1 MSDEIKA
8 SLVQNVIDKKFS
20 RANSDFANLMRDK
33 AYSAI
38 DDFKNAFQYV
48 AIQKKEADDR
58 AAEKEVE
65 KMWKEVQTN
74 IGKFQRLF
82 GNKNFVIV
90 DNNDAGE
97 DIFSKV
103 WKRIMVLVRQKVG
116 NHIAKRWISQELA
129 KKARK

>member
-48 AIQKKEADDR
+48 AIQKKEAE
-58 AAEKEVE
+58 AAASAPEKKEPEKKEKE
-65 KMWKEVQTN
+65 K
-74 IGKFQRLF
+74 
-82 GNKNFVIV
+82 
-90 DNNDAGE
+90 
-97 DIFSKV
+97 
-103 WKRIMVLVRQKVG
+103 
-116 NHIAKRWISQELA
+116 
-129 KKARK
+129 

>member
-48 AIQKKEADDR
+48 AIQKKEAEAE
-58 AAEKEVE
+58 AAASEKEVE
-65 KMWKEVQTN
+65 KKE
-74 IGKFQRLF
+74 K
-82 GNKNFVIV
+82 
-90 DNNDAGE
+90 
-97 DIFSKV
+97 
-103 WKRIMVLVRQKVG
+103 
-116 NHIAKRWISQELA
+116 
-129 KKARK
+129 